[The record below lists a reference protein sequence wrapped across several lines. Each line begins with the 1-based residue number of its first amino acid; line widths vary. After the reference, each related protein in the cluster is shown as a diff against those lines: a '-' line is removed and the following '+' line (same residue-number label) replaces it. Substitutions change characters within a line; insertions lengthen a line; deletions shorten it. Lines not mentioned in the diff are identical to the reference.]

1 MDKELDVLIKGIT
14 SKYYTE
20 YLKTIYKPNE
30 NARLPKAIKNSDAY
44 KQIKENLRKTYTN
57 EKSIIN
63 AQFGTIIL
71 AEVLSELLEE
81 FADKENERA

>member
-20 YLKTIYKPNE
+20 YLKAIYKPNE

-44 KQIKENLRKTYTN
+44 KQIKENLRKTYTM
-57 EKSIIN
+57 KR
-63 AQFGTIIL
+63 ALLL
-71 AEVLSELLEE
+71 A
-81 FADKENERA
+81 

>member
-14 SKYYTE
+14 SKNYTE
-20 YLKTIYKPNE
+20 YLKAIYKPNE

-57 EKSIIN
+57 EKSII
-63 AQFGTIIL
+63 TRLIPSIMC
-71 AEVLSELLEE
+71 VLLSQSCHH
-81 FADKENERA
+81 K

>member
-20 YLKTIYKPNE
+20 YLKAIYKPNE

-44 KQIKENLRKTYTN
+44 KQIKENLIQLVKKISDQSLELIIKTVY
-57 EKSIIN
+57 
-63 AQFGTIIL
+63 
-71 AEVLSELLEE
+71 VL
-81 FADKENERA
+81 

>member
-20 YLKTIYKPNE
+20 YLKAIYKPNE

-44 KQIKENLRKTYTN
+44 KQIKEKRK
-57 EKSIIN
+57 
-63 AQFGTIIL
+63 
-71 AEVLSELLEE
+71 
-81 FADKENERA
+81 